1 MAGNRYNR
9 MPVANMLTNA
19 KQDAQIRALY
29 QDLNRLSAAVENEL
43 LKIDK
48 VAGDDDV
55 TILSEQLTYLLI

>member
-1 MAGNRYNR
+1 